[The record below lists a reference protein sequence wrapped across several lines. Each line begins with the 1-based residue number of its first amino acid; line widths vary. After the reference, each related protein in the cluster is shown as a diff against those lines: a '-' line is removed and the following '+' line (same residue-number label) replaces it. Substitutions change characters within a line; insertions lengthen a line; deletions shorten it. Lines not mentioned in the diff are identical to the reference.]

1 MHPNDRPDA
10 PALLMRCRV
19 DEARVMQ
26 HSMPWNARYEKFGAT
41 MYNRELKGSGKGT
54 ASLVSD
60 KRDIITKMSAFIG
73 RKYRVL
79 RLEILRL
86 ITLCSMIKIRYG
98 IRIRNCTRL
107 LIKCSVH
114 RLVSLS
120 CEMEDV
126 VSIVC
131 YFSYGLV
138 VCYISIFVRLCKS
151 TENVYI

>member
-1 MHPNDRPDA
+1 
-10 PALLMRCRV
+10 
-19 DEARVMQ
+19 
-26 HSMPWNARYEKFGAT
+26 

-79 RLEILRL
+79 PLEILTL
-86 ITLCSMIKIRYG
+86 ITLCSMIKFRYG

-120 CEMEDV
+120 CEIEDV

-131 YFSYGLV
+131 YFSYCLV